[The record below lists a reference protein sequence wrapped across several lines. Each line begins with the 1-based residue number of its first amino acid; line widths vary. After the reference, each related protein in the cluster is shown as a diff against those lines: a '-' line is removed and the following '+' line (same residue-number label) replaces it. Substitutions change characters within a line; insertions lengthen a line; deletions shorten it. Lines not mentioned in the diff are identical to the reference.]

1 MRPVVTLLIIVS
13 LWLCPLRCALPHFAG
28 SMMKCADSHRC
39 CSSCDDQDKQSESPT
54 APTPCDDCACQSCV
68 CKGGLLE
75 KPNSIDME
83 LVCSYWI
90 VPADLTQLDG
100 SLSLAK
106 SHSRTGDFIAK
117 WFLRDL
123 RIELGSLLI

>member
-13 LWLCPLRCALPHFAG
+13 LWLCPLRCAQPHFAG
-28 SMMKCADSHRC
+28 SMMKCADSHQC
-39 CSSCDDQDKQSESPT
+39 CGSCVQDKQSKSPST
-54 APTPCDDCACQSCV
+54 PTPCDDCACQSCV

-75 KPNSIDME
+75 KPHSIDME
-83 LVCSYWI
+83 LVFCYWI
-90 VPADLTQLDG
+90 VPADLIQLDG

-106 SHSRTGDFIAK
+106 SHSRSDDFIAK
-117 WFLRDL
+117 WFLRDV